1 MAAKTFRMVH
11 NEAKEHCIHFINDL
25 LADGSKEVVVRD
37 AHTTKTL
44 QQLGTLF
51 GLWTTY
57 ITDQTGYT
65 KDELHK
71 EWKASFLRG
80 IYIAEPIGDMQ
91 EMWVENLYALQE
103 KQEWKKL
110 HIHAK
115 RISLSWATIKQ
126 MKQYMNEIQAYYIQH
141 GYPLPI
147 PDQFHRWYK

>member
-1 MAAKTFRMVH
+1 MVH
-11 NEAKEHCIHFINDL
+11 GEAKENCIQHINSL
-25 LADGSKEVVVRD
+25 LADGSKEVIVRD
-37 AHTTKTL
+37 ANTTKTL

-51 GLWTTY
+51 GLWTSY
-57 ITDQTGYT
+57 ITEQTGYT

-71 EWKASFLRG
+71 EWKGSFLRG
-80 IYIAEPIGDMQ
+80 IYIYEPIGDLQ

-103 KQEWKKL
+103 KQEWEKL

-126 MKQYMNEIQAYYIQH
+126 MREYMNYIQAYYIENE
-141 GYPLPI
+141 YPLPI